1 MHKTGQAEEL
11 PNKSAIT
18 TRIATNHIGLTWLK
32 LAVNDQEHSSQKN
45 GALEGPKNQQIDKL
59 NLEFAPVHHATKFKP
74 VTKITISVLS
84 ITVI

>member
-11 PNKSAIT
+11 PIRGAIT
-18 TRIATNHIGLTWLK
+18 TRIATNHVPATWLK

-59 NLEFAPVHHATKFKP
+59 NLEFAPVHHATKFKL
-74 VTKITISVLS
+74 VTKSTISVLS
-84 ITVI
+84 ITAI